1 MRSRLLTAG
10 ALGAGIIL
18 IPGVA
23 AASCAEFPPLEQ
35 HIAQADVVFVG
46 TVLSTADEGRTA
58 LVDVQEIWHGAEL
71 PQQVTVHGA
80 MSSTGFTSVDRAFET
95 GVRYL
100 FATTFAN
107 GRLEDN
113 SCTATQ
119 PWTDDLARLRP
130 TSTIAP
136 TEVPTDE
143 VAVLPIV
150 AVLGVLTVLVAAS
163 VLAFRRGRSP

>member
-1 MRSRLLTAG
+1 MRSRLLHAVV
-10 ALGAGIIL
+10 LGAAITL
-18 IPGVA
+18 IPGVVI
-23 AASCAEFPPLEQ
+23 ASCAQFPPLEQ

-46 TVLSTADEGRTA
+46 TVLSTADEQRTA
-58 LVDVQEIWHGAEL
+58 LVEVDEIWHGAEL

-80 MSSTGFTSVDRAFET
+80 MSSTGFSSIDRTFET

-100 FATTFAN
+100 FATAFAN
-107 GRLEDN
+107 GRLDDN

-119 PWTDDLARLRP
+119 PWTDELARLRP
-130 TSTIAP
+130 TSAIGP
-136 TEVPTDE
+136 TEAPADE

-150 AVLGVLTVLVAAS
+150 AVLGGLAVILAAS